1 VPEQVPKTVL
11 LENAGTMVMNPLI
24 KQMLIGSSMWFNV
37 IQYAFKM
44 ASRWIDEM
52 TYFFIA
58 MCLRL
63 DHLHST
69 IKFPEHDGAAHHK
82 STSISKA
89 SKQWLIAGDEP
100 AGNTFILLFVIPIL

>member
-44 ASRWIDEM
+44 ASR
-52 TYFFIA
+52 
-58 MCLRL
+58 
-63 DHLHST
+63 
-69 IKFPEHDGAAHHK
+69 
-82 STSISKA
+82 
-89 SKQWLIAGDEP
+89 
-100 AGNTFILLFVIPIL
+100 